1 MLENYTWY
9 RTGLVT
15 VLNGATK
22 VTGID
27 TGWVKDGIKAGDI
40 FILLGVM
47 CEVDRVVTN
56 TELELKDPYTGES
69 ITGTA
74 YKIVRLARPVLSAE
88 IALSLRE
95 LINNWPQYE
104 SLSEKYQAL
113 NTKCDALT
121 EEIANLSCGGY
132 KTILDIIIPAN
143 GWVVDETPSTD
154 HKFIC
159 DIVNDEITSE
169 MFPVGSS
176 YLGSIGVSTA
186 AGMLCGCETFNG
198 YIRFYADE
206 RPLLDIHAIVALFEK
221 SNGHGGGGG
230 GEDVEAGDGL
240 AWSTDGKLAVK
251 IGNGLKFDENRAI
264 AADPQKV
271 FTDND
276 LLDEDAT
283 EQDLKEILLSENSQ
297 P

>member
-1 MLENYTWY
+1 MFSTNKWYSVGNVTIINGSTTVSGQNTAWLE
-9 RTGLVT
+9 
-15 VLNGATK
+15 A
-22 VTGID
+22 D
-27 TGWVKDGIKAGDI
+27 IKQGDI
-40 FILLGVM
+40 FVINNKM
-47 CEVDRVVTN
+47 YEISRVVSS
-56 TELELKDPYTGES
+56 TELILTKAFSDTSVENVSYAIIQRAQQVLAVN
-69 ITGTA
+69 IA
-74 YKIVRLARPVLSAE
+74 YKLE
-88 IALSLRE
+88 Q
-95 LINNWPQYE
+95 LI
-104 SLSEKYQAL
+104 EKWK
-113 NTKCDALT
+113 TFT
-121 EEIANLSCGGY
+121 PCGGY

-154 HKFIC
+154 HTFIC

-186 AGMLCGCETFNG
+186 AGMICACETFNG

-206 RPLLDIHAIVALFEK
+206 QPLSDIRAMVALFEK

-264 AADPQKV
+264 TADPQKV

-283 EQDLKEILLSENSQ
+283 EQDLKRILLSENTVN
-297 P
+297 PD